1 MQSECQ
7 CLAVC
12 LCVPAS
18 TPASRAF
25 SVIVCVCVLCVCVC
39 PVPTEPYLS
48 QPSGFRSLGC
58 QRQIALSLP
67 QHPPFL
73 REPWRLPIPTDTSRK
88 SPPDKCIA
96 DGRDSP
102 TSLSPPPGFYFIT
115 LPYRSPSWAGESKH
129 PFLDFFLIANC
140 SICRFGGDAL
150 TPRRCRGRILFD
162 PTIFCRLEPGR
173 CMKLRRVSQFVFR
186 GLNSIHILLLQTQ
199 KSIFSLWNTDTAAFL
214 NR

>member
-18 TPASRAF
+18 TPASRA
-25 SVIVCVCVLCVCVC
+25 VRVCVCVCVCVLCVCVC

-115 LPYRSPSWAGESKH
+115 LPYRSPSRAGESKH
-129 PFLDFFLIANC
+129 PFYLIFFFFVIANC
-140 SICRFGGDAL
+140 SICRIGGVAL
-150 TPRRCRGRILFD
+150 TPRRRCGRILFD
-162 PTIFCRLEPGR
+162 PTIFC
-173 CMKLRRVSQFVFR
+173 
-186 GLNSIHILLLQTQ
+186 
-199 KSIFSLWNTDTAAFL
+199 SL
-214 NR
+214 